1 MFQAFNNYVKTKVLL
16 NAQFNK
22 ITASNLI
29 DLIVCTSPV
38 EDCFL
43 GDCAKCNNITPSSVL
58 RRQLDTSGEDDKCSW
73 SVWKLVD
80 KKIDLHQIRGSIT
93 SLLYEIDES
102 WSAFLAHSYFNREH
116 RNFINELRIKSSHL
130 SYAVVQID
138 FAENYTFLRQRE
150 VQAAH
155 WNNQQATLFTI
166 HIKIGNEHKNM
177 VIISDYMRHDT
188 AFIYCAQRLIIDYL
202 RKHYPEVKKVNYLR

>member
-43 GDCAKCNNITPSSVL
+43 GDCAKCNSITPSSIL
-58 RRQLDTSGEDDKCSW
+58 GRQLDTSDEDDKCSW

-80 KKIDLHQIRGSIT
+80 KKIDLHQIRGSIRNV
-93 SLLYEIDES
+93 SFQVLYLFFIPG
-102 WSAFLAHSYFNREH
+102 AF
-116 RNFINELRIKSSHL
+116 
-130 SYAVVQID
+130 
-138 FAENYTFLRQRE
+138 
-150 VQAAH
+150 
-155 WNNQQATLFTI
+155 NQ
-166 HIKIGNEHKNM
+166 N
-177 VIISDYMRHDT
+177 DY
-188 AFIYCAQRLIIDYL
+188 
-202 RKHYPEVKKVNYLR
+202 

>member
-43 GDCAKCNNITPSSVL
+43 SNCAKCNNITPSSIL
-58 RRQLDTSGEDDKCSW
+58 GRQLDTSDEDDKCSW

-93 SLLYEIDES
+93 SLLHEIDES
-102 WSAFLAHSYFNREH
+102 WSAFLAHSYFDREQ

-130 SYAVVQID
+130 SYAVVQIG

-155 WNNQQATLFTI
+155 WNNQEATLFTV

-188 AFIYCAQRLIIDYL
+188 AFIYCAQRLIIDYI
-202 RKHYPEVKKVNYLR
+202 RKRYPEVKKVNYLR

>member
-58 RRQLDTSGEDDKCSW
+58 RRQLDTSDEDDKCSW

-80 KKIDLHQIRGSIT
+80 KKIDLHQIRGTIA

-102 WSAFLAHSYFNREH
+102 WSAFLAHSYFNREQ

-138 FAENYTFLRQRE
+138 FAENYTLLRQRE

-155 WNNQQATLFTI
+155 WNNQQATLFTV

>member
-43 GDCAKCNNITPSSVL
+43 GDRAKCNNITPSSIL
-58 RRQLDTSGEDDKCSW
+58 GRQLDTSDEDDKCSW

-102 WSAFLAHSYFNREH
+102 WPAFLAHSYFNREQ

-150 VQAAH
+150 VQTAH
-155 WNNQQATLFTI
+155 WNN
-166 HIKIGNEHKNM
+166 
-177 VIISDYMRHDT
+177 
-188 AFIYCAQRLIIDYL
+188 
-202 RKHYPEVKKVNYLR
+202 